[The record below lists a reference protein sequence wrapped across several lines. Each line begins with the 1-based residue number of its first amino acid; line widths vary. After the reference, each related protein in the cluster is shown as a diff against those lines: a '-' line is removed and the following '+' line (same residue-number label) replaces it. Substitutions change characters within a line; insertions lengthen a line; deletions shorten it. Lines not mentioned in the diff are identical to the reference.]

1 MFRAYAVL
9 RAVFV
14 TADVQAA
21 AAAAAASAAAAD
33 TSMHRDVARPAA
45 SRGRRDQHH

>member
-21 AAAAAASAAAAD
+21 AAAAASTAAAD

-45 SRGRRDQHH
+45 SRGRRDQHR